1 MYEYLSVPKSQISRN
16 KHVRIFHKSKMILFL
31 VQSKNMIFNHY
42 ALTKKNWWDMQNI
55 LVMGNKLYQGSSSM
69 YIFS

>member
-31 VQSKNMIFNHY
+31 VQSENMIFNHY
-42 ALTKKNWWDMQNI
+42 ALTKKK
-55 LVMGNKLYQGSSSM
+55 LVEYAKYTSNG
-69 YIFS
+69 